1 MVYYWAV
8 DRVYSH
14 FNPFRLTTGLFLS
27 ELLSVKSCVIGCVLQ
42 VMWSGEVSA
51 LGGSLRLGKVPPRL
65 CLFNLSFASMPTV

>member
-14 FNPFRLTTGLFLS
+14 FNSFRLTTGLFFS
-27 ELLSVKSCVIGCVLQ
+27 ESQRVDELLSVKSRVIRCVLQ

-51 LGGSLRLGKVPPRL
+51 LGGSLRLG
-65 CLFNLSFASMPTV
+65 